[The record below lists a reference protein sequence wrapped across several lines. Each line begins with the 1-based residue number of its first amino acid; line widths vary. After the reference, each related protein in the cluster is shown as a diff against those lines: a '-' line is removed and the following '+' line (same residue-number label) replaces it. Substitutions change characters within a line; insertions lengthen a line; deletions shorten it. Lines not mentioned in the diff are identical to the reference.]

1 MILYYI
7 SALIETQNW
16 MKTTIYYFCVTLFA
30 PHKGFYVHN
39 VLAKKDNLTSQQNNN
54 EYRVKQ

>member
-1 MILYYI
+1 
-7 SALIETQNW
+7 
-16 MKTTIYYFCVTLFA
+16 MKNNDLLFIVYS
-30 PHKGFYVHN
+30 HKGFYVHN